1 MTNMEMILLIVSLA
15 FFVIAGYAVW
25 TLIQIRKT
33 SLSVAETLD
42 SVNQSLP
49 VIMKNLEEITTRMNK
64 VTNTVERRV
73 DDFSSTF
80 EKINGAM
87 NFYLGKEQL
96 FRQQVGIPV
105 ANVFRTYGAVVKGIS
120 VFLDYLKTGSP
131 SGNPN
136 RHR

>member
-1 MTNMEMILLIVSLA
+1 MTNMEIILLIVSLA

-25 TLIQIRKT
+25 ALIQIRKT
-33 SLSVAETLD
+33 SLSVAKTLD

-87 NFYLGKEQL
+87 SFYLGKEQL

-120 VFLDYLKTGSP
+120 VFLDYLKTGLP